1 MLDRTNITFLSEKFL
16 GNVRVYLMVQMT
28 TIVIAVAA
36 ALMAILVVSI
46 VEVSATFAV
55 TDNNTDARAEAVEND
70 SSGVVAA
77 DGSSDNNES
86 AKSGDQH
93 YCVRSRCS
101 TCMPNICWDNSI
113 I

>member
-1 MLDRTNITFLSEKFL
+1 MFPYILL
-16 GNVRVYLMVQMT
+16 VQMT
-28 TIVIAVAA
+28 TILIAVAA

-70 SSGVVAA
+70 RQRVVAA

-86 AKSGDQH
+86 AKSGINTTVCGPDAAHACQT
-93 YCVRSRCS
+93 SS
-101 TCMPNICWDNSI
+101 GEK
-113 I
+113 